1 MAKPQGSITE
11 ILRDRVLRGLR
22 AGTLEPGSRLPSARE
37 LVAEFGADNRN
48 ILSAYRELAAD
59 GLVEIRERGGV
70 YVRQHAEGPAAAA
83 LPVKWLSQLIAEG
96 ITRNIPALDLG
107 ERVRGLVETVRL
119 RAVVISSTEDHV
131 AGLCRELR
139 ENFGLTTEGFVA
151 RALVEDGLHAPA
163 LRRADLVIATNG
175 HAEIAERI
183 AGKFSKP
190 CIVVD
195 VRQDPV
201 AGEWA
206 MLLRHPVWAVVHS
219 QKFAEHLQDLS
230 ADIRGSENLTILVY
244 DRDDISVIPTGAPT
258 YVTHLVRESVHDSAI
273 RGRVLP
279 PARTIET
286 ASARAICEFIVQAN
300 FSAQHAIRR
309 ARPTASTRRA

>member
-1 MAKPQGSITE
+1 MAKTASGITE
-11 ILRDRVLRGLR
+11 ILRDRTLRGLR

-37 LVAEFGADNRN
+37 LVAEFGADNRS
-48 ILSAYRELAAD
+48 ILAAYKDLAAD

-70 YVRQHAEGPAAAA
+70 YVRQHAEGATAAA
-83 LPVKWLSQLIAEG
+83 LPVKWLSHLLAEG
-96 ITRNIPALDLG
+96 IARDIPAHDLG

-119 RAVVISSTEDHV
+119 RAVVIASTEDQV
-131 AGLCRELR
+131 AGLRRELR
-139 ENFGLTTEGFVA
+139 ENFGFNTEGFVA

-163 LRRADLVIATNG
+163 MRRADLIIATKAHTDVG
-175 HAEIAERI
+175 ERV

-190 CIVVD
+190 CIVVE
-195 VRQDPV
+195 VRPDLVP
-201 AGEWA
+201 GEWA

-219 QKFAEHLQDLS
+219 QKYAEHLQDFL
-230 ADIRGSENLTILVY
+230 ADIRGTDNLSILVY
-244 DRDDISVIPTGAPT
+244 DRDDLSVIPAGAPT
-258 YVTHLVRESVHDSAI
+258 YVTHLVRESVHETAF

-286 ASARAICEFIVQAN
+286 ASARALCEFIVRAN

-309 ARPTASTRRA
+309 ARPNATTRRA